1 MFPFTGEPLEGDN
14 MSKFR
19 GKGLL
24 GTKIGM
30 TSIFNEAGDQVPVTV
45 VRAGPNVVLG
55 VNPVADGQA
64 NLKVGFGEKREKLF
78 NKPELGVFKKLGV
91 TPVRYVREFRVK
103 ADDVAGLE
111 TGATMGAAN
120 FLTGQ
125 YIDVTGTTKGK
136 GFAGVMKR
144 HNMSGQGAR
153 GSHGVHEYHRHVGAI
168 GQRKTPGRVF
178 PGKRMPGHMG
188 VDRVTVRNLQVVG
201 VDEEQN
207 LLLIRGA
214 IPGHNEGLLVIR
226 PAIKP
231 PREKKVEVS
240 KKPINPMKAS
250 KGRG

>member
-1 MFPFTGEPLEGDN
+1 

-30 TSIFNEAGDQVPVTV
+30 TSIFNESGDQVPVTV

-55 VNPVADGQA
+55 VKPVADGEV
-64 NLKVGFGEKREKLF
+64 NVRVGFGTKREKLL
-78 NKPELGVFKKLGV
+78 NKPEMGVFKKLGV
-91 TPVRYVREFRVK
+91 APTRYVREFRVK
-103 ADDVAGLE
+103 EADAAGLE
-111 TGATMGAAN
+111 VGSTMGVGLFAMGAW
-120 FLTGQ
+120 L
-125 YIDVTGTTKGK
+125 DVTGTTKGK

-188 VDRVTVRNLQVVG
+188 VERVTVRNLQVVG
-201 VDEEQN
+201 VDEESN
-207 LLLIRGA
+207 IVLIRGA
-214 IPGHNEGLLVIR
+214 VPGHNEGLVVLR
-226 PAIKP
+226 PAIKA
-231 PREKKVEVS
+231 PRAKKVETS
-240 KKPINPMKAS
+240 KKAVNPMKQS

>member
-1 MFPFTGEPLEGDN
+1 

-30 TSIFNEAGDQVPVTV
+30 TSIFNENGDQVPVTV

-55 VNPVADGQA
+55 VKPVADGEV
-64 NLKVGFGEKREKLF
+64 NVRVGFGAKREKLL

-91 TPVRYVREFRVK
+91 APTRYVREFRIK
-103 ADDVAGLE
+103 EADAAGLE
-111 TGATMGAAN
+111 LGTALTVAQFALGAW
-120 FLTGQ
+120 L
-125 YIDVTGTTKGK
+125 DVTGTTKGK

-188 VDRVTVRNLQVVG
+188 VERVTVRNLQVVG

-207 LLLIRGA
+207 VVLVRGA
-214 IPGHNEGLLVIR
+214 IPGHNEGLVVLR

-231 PREKKVEVS
+231 PRAKKVEVS
-240 KKPINPMKAS
+240 KKPVNPMKAS

>member
-1 MFPFTGEPLEGDN
+1 

-24 GTKIGM
+24 GRKIGM
-30 TSIFNEAGDQVPVTV
+30 TSIFNETGDQVPVTV
-45 VRAGPNVVLG
+45 VHAGPNVVLG
-55 VNPVADGQA
+55 VKPVADGEV
-64 NLKVGFGEKREKLF
+64 NVRVGYGPKREKLL

-91 TPVRYVREFRVK
+91 APTRYVREFRVK
-103 ADDVAGLE
+103 EADAAGLE
-111 TGATMGAAN
+111 VGSTMGVGLFAMGAW
-120 FLTGQ
+120 L
-125 YIDVTGTTKGK
+125 DVTGTTKGK

-188 VDRVTVRNLQVVG
+188 VERVTVRNLQVVG
-201 VDEEQN
+201 VDEESN
-207 LLLIRGA
+207 IVLIRGA
-214 IPGHNEGLLVIR
+214 IPGHNEGLVVLR
-226 PAIKP
+226 PAIKA
-231 PREKKVEVS
+231 PRAKKLAES
-240 KKPINPMKAS
+240 KRPLNPMKQS

>member
-1 MFPFTGEPLEGDN
+1 

-30 TSIFNEAGDQVPVTV
+30 TSIFNENGDQVPVTV

-55 VNPVADGQA
+55 VKPVAEGEV
-64 NLKVGFGEKREKLF
+64 NVRVGFGSKREKLL

-91 TPVRYVREFRVK
+91 APTRYVREFRLK
-103 ADDVAGLE
+103 EADAAGLE
-111 TGATMGAAN
+111 VGANLTAAQFAMGAW
-120 FLTGQ
+120 L
-125 YIDVTGTTKGK
+125 DVTGTTKGK

-188 VDRVTVRNLQVVG
+188 VERVTVRNLQVVG

-207 LLLIRGA
+207 LVLIRGA
-214 IPGHNEGLLVIR
+214 IPGHNEGLVVLR
-226 PAIKP
+226 PAVKP
-231 PREKKVEVS
+231 PRAKKVEAS
-240 KKPINPMKAS
+240 KKPVNPMKQS

>member
-1 MFPFTGEPLEGDN
+1 
-14 MSKFR
+14 MSTFR

-30 TSIFNEAGDQVPVTV
+30 TSVFNENGDQVPVTV
-45 VRAGPNVVLG
+45 VRAGPNVILG
-55 VNPVADGQA
+55 LKPVVAEGEI
-64 NLKVGFGEKREKLF
+64 NVRVGFGQKREKLL
-78 NKPELGVFKKLGV
+78 NKPELGVFKKLGLA
-91 TPVRYVREFRVK
+91 PSRYVREFRLK
-103 ADDVAGLE
+103 QAEAEGLE
-111 TGATMGAAN
+111 VGGTWGAEIFPMGAW
-120 FLTGQ
+120 L
-125 YIDVTGTTKGK
+125 DVTGVSKGK

-144 HNMSGQGAR
+144 HNMAGQGAR

-188 VDRVTVRNLQVVG
+188 VDRITVRNLQVVG

-214 IPGHNEGLLVIR
+214 IPGHNDGLVVVR

-231 PREKKVEVS
+231 PRAKKVETT
-240 KKPINPMKAS
+240 KRPINPMKAS